1 MENFLKF
8 SSATIGSKG
17 KHPKFEGPSQ
27 TEPKKKA
34 LIYYYLATKQQTTVL
49 DYCRHKPS
57 SSSKLCETIVILKS
71 RITCV

>member
-34 LIYYYLATKQQTTVL
+34 LIFYYLATKQQTTVL
-49 DYCRHKPS
+49 DYCPHKP
-57 SSSKLCETIVILKS
+57 
-71 RITCV
+71 